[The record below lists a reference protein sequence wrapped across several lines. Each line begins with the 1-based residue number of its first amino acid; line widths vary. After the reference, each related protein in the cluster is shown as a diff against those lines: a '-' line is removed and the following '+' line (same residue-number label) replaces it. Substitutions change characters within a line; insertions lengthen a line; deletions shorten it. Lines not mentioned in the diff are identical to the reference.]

1 VIDDIESHRCSWQRG
16 EKFVISSVSN
26 QSFVQIIEG
35 EGDGEER
42 RSREARLFHALA
54 SCDLGLDMVAVN
66 YAGVFFAINSAHAD
80 RVRLELINL
89 NVAFSIRSR
98 CTMIVAR
105 VGYAPC
111 LISTDAA
118 LEALSSAGVTVV
130 HYESSGSRIAVLL
143 DDADVLTALSSLE
156 HAFDKRNLMKTGSF
170 VQPSLLANGRR
181 TRILHSKAVEREWG
195 KRRVGTMAS

>member
-1 VIDDIESHRCSWQRG
+1 V
-16 EKFVISSVSN
+16 FSSVSD

-54 SCDLGLDMVAVN
+54 SCKLGLEMVAVN
-66 YAGVFFAINSAHAD
+66 YAGVFFAVDSAHAA
-80 RVRLELINL
+80 RVRRALINL
-89 NVAFSIRSR
+89 NVAFSIHSG

-105 VGYAPC
+105 IGCAPC

-130 HYESSGSRIAVLL
+130 HYESSGSRIAVLV
-143 DDADVLTALSSLE
+143 DDADVLTAQASLE
-156 HAFDKRNLMKTGSF
+156 HALDKCNLIQTSSF
-170 VQPSLLANGRR
+170 VQPRLIANGSR
-181 TRILHSKAVEREWG
+181 TRILHSKTERARG
-195 KRRVGTMAS
+195 KRRLSKAAS